1 MSFTV
6 TAVVHENIQAQE
18 LIDLL
23 KNAGIPRE
31 QIDLTTDD
39 AHESLRPDRVST
51 WSFGGLLVG
60 MSVGGL
66 LGWLFLPSGIPSI
79 IGSLWCAVAGAIIG
93 GRALGYAAT
102 DRTPP
107 KRVRPPRVVL
117 SVHAENRLD
126 VKVITEALTSGHAE
140 RVAWTEDKP
149 NDTATDH
156 D

>member
-1 MSFTV
+1 MPFTV

-23 KNAGIPRE
+23 KHVGIPRE

-39 AHESLRPDRVST
+39 AHESPRPDRVST
-51 WSFGGLLVG
+51 WSAGGLLVG

-66 LGWLFLPSGIPSI
+66 LGWLFLPSGVPAM

-93 GRALGYAAT
+93 GRALGYAAA
-102 DRTPP
+102 DRAPDKKP
-107 KRVRPPRVVL
+107 RPPQVVV

-140 RVAWTEDKP
+140 RVAWSEDKP
-149 NDTATDH
+149 NNTTDH